1 MDEYPVPEPL
11 VFNPLKHYLRY
22 IRNFVNLN
30 IRACSGSEWDSKKL
44 IKELK
49 HTGTSVMDIYT
60 GTMSLDQIFDE
71 VNDYLITRHL
81 LKKDSFASW
90 AGINPNNFKITS
102 LSDGSQWTL
111 KYREN
116 EKRYVHIFPAR
127 LSPYTFRVKANTL
140 KSAILYLIIIGKD
153 YITED
158 DLNRARALTGL
169 SPVKDVTET
178 EAVTEMIDILRI

>member
-11 VFNPLKHYLRY
+11 VFNPLKHYLQF
-22 IRNFVNLN
+22 IRDFVNLN
-30 IRACSGSEWDSKKL
+30 IRICSGSECESKKL

-49 HTGTSVMDIYT
+49 HLGTSVMDVYT
-60 GTMSLDQIFDE
+60 GPLSLENIFNE
-71 VNDYLITRHL
+71 VNSYLIIKRLLTRDL
-81 LKKDSFASW
+81 FASW
-90 AGINPNNFKITS
+90 SGTSFNNFKITS
-102 LSDGSQWTL
+102 LSDNSQWTL
-111 KYREN
+111 KYHEN

-127 LSPYTFRVKANTL
+127 LSPYTFRIKANTL

-153 YITED
+153 YVTED

-178 EAVTEMIDILRI
+178 EAVTEMIDILRS